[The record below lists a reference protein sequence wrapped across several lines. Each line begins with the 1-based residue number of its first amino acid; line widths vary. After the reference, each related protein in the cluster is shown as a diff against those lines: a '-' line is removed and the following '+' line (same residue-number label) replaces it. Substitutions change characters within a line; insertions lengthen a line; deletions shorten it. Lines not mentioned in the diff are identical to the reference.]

1 MRRAAVR
8 PPRKGTVTKMLKK
21 SLLAVVILAAV
32 AAPVM
37 AQVSIGGAQSLYIHP
52 GARPAG
58 MGDAYVSIADDATAI
73 WWNPAALAFLEYPYN
88 VSLMHS
94 QLVPDWED
102 VYYEYAAYAQRV
114 EGLGTVGAS
123 IIYLTY
129 GEQYATHADDPE
141 PYSKFRSYEVIPS
154 VAYGAALS
162 DNLSLGVNLKFV
174 YVDLAPASA
183 TVENKKG
190 SGTTFAADLGVLWR
204 GMDDRWRVGANLQ
217 HVGPRIAYIDEEQSD
232 PLPRNLKVGT
242 SYKLVSDEMNELT
255 VSADYNKSLVIVE
268 DIADQSLGVI
278 LNAGVEYRYYDLFA
292 LRAGYVYDEDGE
304 IKDFS
309 FGMGLKYRTFS
320 FDVAN
325 VPQAEGLT
333 RPFRFSLTAA
343 F

>member
-1 MRRAAVR
+1 MRKAILVAAVLS
-8 PPRKGTVTKMLKK
+8 TA
-21 SLLAVVILAAV
+21 LATLPAG
-32 AAPVM
+32 

-52 GARPAG
+52 GGRAAG
-58 MGDAYVSIADDATAI
+58 MGDAYVSIAGDATAC
-73 WWNPAALAFLEYPYN
+73 WWNPAGLAFLDEQHN

-114 EGLGTVGAS
+114 EGLGTIGGS

-129 GEQYATHADDPE
+129 GEQYATREDDPE
-141 PYSKFRSYEVIPS
+141 IIGKFRAYEIIPS
-154 VAYGAALS
+154 LTYGAAIGE
-162 DNLSLGVNLKFV
+162 NIGIGINLKFI
-174 YVDLAPASA
+174 YVKLAPAEY
-183 TVENKKG
+183 TVEGIEG
-190 SGTTFAADLGVLWR
+190 SGTTFGADLGVLWR
-204 GMDDRWRVGANLQ
+204 TTDRRLSVGGAVQ

-232 PLPRNLKVGT
+232 PLPRNFKFGA
-242 SYKLVSDEMNELT
+242 SYKLASDEMNELT

-268 DIADQSLGVI
+268 KILDQSIGVV
-278 LNAGVEYRYYDLFA
+278 LNAGAEYEYYDLFA
-292 LRAGYVYDEDGE
+292 LRAGYVHDEDGE
-304 IKDFS
+304 IKGFA

-333 RPFRFSLTAA
+333 RPFRFSLTAT